1 MIIWRQD
8 DEHKWPRS
16 YMLLENI
23 RFEYSEKGKV
33 MTDKQ
38 TNKQTEFPI
47 IDSTSSMEGVE

>member
-23 RFEYSEKGKV
+23 WFEYSEKGKV